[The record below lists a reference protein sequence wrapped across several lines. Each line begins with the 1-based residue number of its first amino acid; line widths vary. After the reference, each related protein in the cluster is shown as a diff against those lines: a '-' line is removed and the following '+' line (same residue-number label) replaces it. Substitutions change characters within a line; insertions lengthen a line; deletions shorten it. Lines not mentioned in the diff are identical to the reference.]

1 MAPFSSCSICQVRT
15 RKMVKDPLTL
25 KQIYVCPKCFKSDM
39 HKKASPIETDNLK
52 KSGNAKVNSN
62 ENQKT
67 AEKNSG
73 FPGIDKSA
81 STQSKKNGKSQEKKE
96 EPLKEVVQ
104 VKKIPKITPPLMQTV
119 VIKNRKYVAISET
132 ADDE

>member
-1 MAPFSSCSICQVRT
+1 
-15 RKMVKDPLTL
+15 
-25 KQIYVCPKCFKSDM
+25 M

-81 STQSKKNGKSQEKKE
+81 STQSKKNEKSQEKKE
-96 EPLKEVVQ
+96 EPLKGVVK

>member
-25 KQIYVCPKCFKSDM
+25 KQIYVCP
-39 HKKASPIETDNLK
+39 
-52 KSGNAKVNSN
+52 
-62 ENQKT
+62 
-67 AEKNSG
+67 
-73 FPGIDKSA
+73 
-81 STQSKKNGKSQEKKE
+81 KE

>member
-1 MAPFSSCSICQVRT
+1 MPPFSACSICQVRT

-25 KQIYVCPKCFKSDM
+25 KQIYVCPKCFKSGM
-39 HKKASPIETDNLK
+39 HQKASPIETDNLK
-52 KSGNAKVNSN
+52 KSGNAKVSPK

-67 AEKNSG
+67 AEKNLG
-73 FPGIDKSA
+73 CPGSDKSA
-81 STQSKKNGKSQEKKE
+81 SIQSKKNGKSQEKE
-96 EPLKEVVQ
+96 EELLKEVPK